1 MAKEIE
7 RLAVIETD
15 IKYIKVAVDEIRSVE
30 KRIDAL
36 EKKAAWYAG
45 GIAVISGGLGFLG
58 SNATAIFKAITTNGV
73 S

>member
-45 GIAVISGGLGFLG
+45 AIAIISGGLGFLG
-58 SNATAIFKAITTNGV
+58 SNFKAFVQAITTT
-73 S
+73 

>member
-15 IKYIKVAVDEIRSVE
+15 IKYIKKAVDEIRSVE

-36 EKKAAWYAG
+36 ERKAAWYAG
-45 GIAVISGGLGFLG
+45 GIAVISGGLGFIG
-58 SNATAIFKAITTNGV
+58 SNLKAFVHALTTT
-73 S
+73 